1 MVIKLLE
8 EYEKWVLKI
17 NLEKNLILEDQ
28 KGCIRECEEF
38 KYLSIKIDKETKK
51 TIHSKNWINKGSY
64 LFEKVDIIR
73 LDGT

>member
-38 KYLSIKIDKETKK
+38 KYLRVKTDKGDRQANYIKKK
-51 TIHSKNWINKGSY
+51 INKGRAITAMLNSV
-64 LFEKVDIIR
+64 L
-73 LDGT
+73 